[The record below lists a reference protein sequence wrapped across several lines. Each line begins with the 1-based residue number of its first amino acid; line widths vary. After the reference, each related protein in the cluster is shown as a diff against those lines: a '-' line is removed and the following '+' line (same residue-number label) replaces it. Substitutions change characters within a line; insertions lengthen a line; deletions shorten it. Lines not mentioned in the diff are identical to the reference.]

1 MTRRHRRRASD
12 IASVRPRR
20 GLGSLVLLAV
30 ALALVILY
38 KVSVSE
44 ETAGL
49 FTQIA
54 GEPELQLPPSV
65 LDQPD
70 TAPADAA
77 PDATRD
83 APPPD

>member
-83 APPPD
+83 AAPPD